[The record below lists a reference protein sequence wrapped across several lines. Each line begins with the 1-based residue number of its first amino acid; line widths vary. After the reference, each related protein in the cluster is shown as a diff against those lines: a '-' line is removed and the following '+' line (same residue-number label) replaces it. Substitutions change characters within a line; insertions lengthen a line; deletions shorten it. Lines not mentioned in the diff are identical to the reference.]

1 MSTKK
6 HGLENRRRK
15 AILETLPI
23 TICFY
28 AFFCLLLLISCT
40 LIFSCGYQ
48 MVGSKPLPF
57 DSIVIRPVHN
67 NTYEPRLEERLYN
80 ALSKEFIAQG
90 IKVVSSNGDAALEAT
105 VTTFELSSIA
115 VIDEKVQEQ
124 TIAMRVDVKI
134 TDKERTIEFIS
145 IESPIRITFE
155 STGTVSESVLQKERA
170 TDKACN
176 EIAREIISKIIIRYA
191 E

>member
-1 MSTKK
+1 MRTKK
-6 HGLENRRRK
+6 HALGSRRRK
-15 AILETLPI
+15 AILEILPI
-23 TICFY
+23 TVRFH
-28 AFFCLLLLISCT
+28 AFFCLLLLIPSM

-57 DSIVIRPVHN
+57 DSIAIRPIHN

-80 ALSKEFIAQG
+80 ALAKEFIAQG
-90 IKVVSSNGDAALEAT
+90 IKVASSGDTALEAT
-105 VTTFELSSIA
+105 VTAFELSSIA
-115 VIDEKVQEQ
+115 AIDEKVQEQ
-124 TIAMRVDVKI
+124 AIAMRVDVKI
-134 TDKERTIEFIS
+134 IDKEQTIEFMS
-145 IESPIRITFE
+145 MESPIRITFK

-170 TDKACN
+170 TDKACY

>member
-1 MSTKK
+1 
-6 HGLENRRRK
+6 
-15 AILETLPI
+15 
-23 TICFY
+23 
-28 AFFCLLLLISCT
+28 
-40 LIFSCGYQ
+40 

-67 NTYEPRLEERLYN
+67 TTYEPRLEERLYN

-90 IKVVSSNGDAALEAT
+90 IKVVSSNGDAALETT
-105 VTTFELSSIA
+105 VTAFELSSIA
-115 VIDEKVQEQ
+115 IIDEKVQEQ
-124 TIAMRVDVKI
+124 AIIMRVDVKI
-134 TDKERTIEFIS
+134 IDKERTIEFIS
-145 IESPIRITFE
+145 MESPIRITFE